1 MSNSLSERRSVIR
14 HRIWLKL
21 GSAPEE
27 GLHCPSPTWP
37 LCEMAQDRA
46 LLCHNLEVLLILV
59 GLRGTRLCVG
69 TLDAEEYLRHVNFF
83 FLFSLPKVIIFFYD
97 LEIN

>member
-1 MSNSLSERRSVIR
+1 
-14 HRIWLKL
+14 
-21 GSAPEE
+21 
-27 GLHCPSPTWP
+27 
-37 LCEMAQDRA
+37 MAQDRA